1 MVSVLR
7 SVSATVTEGTVTE
20 QVRILIA
27 EDDPQDLENLVT
39 ILQNEG
45 YLVDGA
51 RNGEEALQRLRENPY
66 QMVITDLRMPKQDGL
81 EVLARIR
88 EDYPRVGVMVIT
100 GYPSLDSSIQSLR
113 GEAFDYIV
121 KPFDVD
127 YLKLRVA
134 NCLERMRSQGEVDF
148 ERVAQTFGLTGR
160 EIEVVQNLYQGLSNA
175 EIASNLKISE
185 GTVKIHLEH
194 VFRKAGVK
202 SRTALLARIRDL

>member
-1 MVSVLR
+1 M
-7 SVSATVTEGTVTE
+7 TE

>member
-1 MVSVLR
+1 
-7 SVSATVTEGTVTE
+7 VTE